1 MNKLHTINPV
11 YLRLSSQVT
20 FCLDLFDVM
29 RRKDLQI
36 LQLRV
41 STHSLHLFTR
51 LTYLQALGRISAWC
65 FCRMILLTVPQELL

>member
-51 LTYLQALGRISAWC
+51 LQALGRISGWC